1 MAYDSTETEVGTW
14 HTETVLKRLDRSRR
28 FLFGQGI
35 ITPTVNDAVRTS
47 LEESRD
53 LELQAEQDDLAKS
66 LYEAFDEAEEGDSTN
81 GADDEADD
89 DDDESISQ
97 DEIDALFG

>member
-1 MAYDSTETEVGTW
+1 MASYDSTETEVGTW

-47 LEESRD
+47 LEEARD
-53 LELQAEQDDLAKS
+53 LELRAGQDELAPS
-66 LYEAFDEAEEGDSTN
+66 VYAAEE
-81 GADDEADD
+81 DDEPEAV
-89 DDDESISQ
+89 E
-97 DEIDALFG
+97 